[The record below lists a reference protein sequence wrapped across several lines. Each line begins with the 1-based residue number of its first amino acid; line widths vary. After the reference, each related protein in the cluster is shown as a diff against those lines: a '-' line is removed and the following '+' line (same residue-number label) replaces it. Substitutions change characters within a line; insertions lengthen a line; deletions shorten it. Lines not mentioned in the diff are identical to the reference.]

1 MTEIEL
7 KDSCQALLGN
17 YLKLKRRDRD
27 LTQEEVGI
35 NVGYSPHTAKQ
46 AISQIE
52 RGVTWVPDKKFSE
65 FVRFLELDSSF
76 FSLLSYYYSIKNYQ
90 ETQKMLQKLEEHAIR
105 NMSDDL
111 SIPLTNSRPAAT
123 SSPAAKPQN
132 VESDNDRMERHL
144 AKLKDFY
151 EKGLIDE
158 DDYKMAKKDALKKF
172 MEI

>member
-76 FSLLSYYYSIKNYQ
+76 FSLLSYYYSIKNYE
-90 ETQKMLQKLEEHAIR
+90 ETHKMLQKLEEHAIR

-111 SIPLTNSRPAAT
+111 SIPLHTTQPVAAT
-123 SSPAAKPQN
+123 VPPKEAPPE
-132 VESDNDRMERHL
+132 ESEQDKMESHL
-144 AKLKDFY
+144 AKLKDFF

-158 DDYKMAKKDALKKF
+158 DDYKIAKRDALKKF

>member
-1 MTEIEL
+1 MTEMEL
-7 KDSCQALLGN
+7 KDTCQALLGN

-52 RGVTWVPDKKFSE
+52 RGVTWVPDKKLSE

-90 ETQKMLQKLEEHAIR
+90 ETLKMLQKLEEHAIR

-111 SIPLTNSRPAAT
+111 QIPLNNSQPPAAT
-123 SSPAAKPQN
+123 TAPTEPKGA
-132 VESDNDRMERHL
+132 EMERHL
-144 AKLKDFY
+144 SKLKDFF

-158 DDYKMAKKDALKKF
+158 DDYKIAKRDALKKF